1 MLAPPV
7 IVIHGTEL
15 VAVHAQRPPVVT
27 ATLPLWPVDCAETLV
42 GATLYEHCA
51 STDLTSRT
59 KSNAISTAAR
69 RSITPPPI

>member
-27 ATLPLWPVDCAETLV
+27 ATLPPCPVESAEMLV
-42 GATLYEHCA
+42 GATLYVQLPVPCV
-51 STDLTSRT
+51 TV
-59 KSNAISTAAR
+59 TA
-69 RSITPPPI
+69 